1 MNYYNDSDPAAAE
14 WLRELVAER
23 LIPDG
28 DVDTR
33 DIISVAASD
42 LKGYTQCH
50 FFAGI
55 GGWSLALQ
63 LAGWPEDKPVWTGS
77 CPCQPFSAAGK
88 QLGIADE
95 RDLWPAFFR
104 LIAECKPEFVFGEQV
119 ENAIRYGWL
128 DRVYTDMEGEN
139 YSIGAAVLGAHSV
152 GAPHRRYRLYWGGV
166 SVSYAEG
173 YGRDEWRTGSDE
185 WGAGSGRGSP
195 SMANNEGERFKK
207 GKRCGQSEERSSI
220 GREFSGM
227 ADGCG
232 AGLEGLPG
240 HERNQG
246 IPERSGSQASG
257 SASAS
262 GLSGFSS
269 WSSPAI
275 ILCRDGKARRVPSE
289 SLLFR
294 MADGLPESMD
304 GRGVAGVSETGGFP
318 LTTQKEGRAMLLKG
332 YGNAIV
338 PQVAAEFI
346 RAFIAQIEKGGQHE
360 G

>member
-1 MNYYNDSDPAAAE
+1 MNYYNDNDPAAAE

-88 QLGIADE
+88 QLGTSDD

-104 LIAECKPEFVFGEQV
+104 LIEKCQPEFIFGEQV
-119 ENAIRYGWL
+119 ENAIRHGWL
-128 DRVYTDMEGEN
+128 DRVYADLEREE
-139 YSIGAAVLGAHSV
+139 YAVGAAVLGAHSV

-166 SVSYAEG
+166 RLAENTDGWGCGRGADGNQTGDIRKIQTQTQRLGNGIGMANPYEQGFQGRKSFERPDESFRSCSMEGVSPWRNSRFIFC
-173 YGRDEWRTGSDE
+173 RDE
-185 WGAGSGRGSP
+185 
-195 SMANNEGERFKK
+195 
-207 GKRCGQSEERSSI
+207 
-220 GREFSGM
+220 
-227 ADGCG
+227 
-232 AGLEGLPG
+232 
-240 HERNQG
+240 
-246 IPERSGSQASG
+246 
-257 SASAS
+257 
-262 GLSGFSS
+262 
-269 WSSPAI
+269 
-275 ILCRDGKARRVPSE
+275 KARRAPSE
-289 SLLFR
+289 SVLFGL
-294 MADGLPESMD
+294 ADGLPEGMD
-304 GRGVAGVSETGGFP
+304 GSRVTGISETGGFP

-360 G
+360 N